1 MPSGVALL
9 IGTDG
14 HPVSTMNAMS
24 RKSLEVQKGLRG
36 EMEKKRELERQQRAN
51 KVLQGLEE
59 AVSGL
64 SIIYEES

>member
-1 MPSGVALL
+1 
-9 IGTDG
+9 
-14 HPVSTMNAMS
+14 MNAMS